1 MISVSEFSD
10 FDDDQSFINAVTN
23 DIKEVFFIPQC
34 YFVPNYRGCID
45 NLYTILVWT
54 KTDR

>member
-34 YFVPNYRGCID
+34 YFIPNYCGCID
-45 NLYTILVWT
+45 NLCTILVWT
-54 KTDR
+54 KADR

>member
-10 FDDDQSFINAVTN
+10 FDDDQSLINAVTN

-34 YFVPNYRGCID
+34 YFIPNHCGCID
-45 NLYTILVWT
+45 NLCAILVWT
-54 KTDR
+54 KADR